1 MTVEHVKENQNFQ
14 SPKKFGKSMRAK
26 SANFS
31 YKTIKSSPNQNTSRK
46 SSENWPKYTIK
57 SLQK

>member
-1 MTVEHVKENQNFQ
+1 
-14 SPKKFGKSMRAK
+14 MRAK

-31 YKTIKSSPNQNTSRK
+31 YKTIKSSPDQNTSRK

-57 SLQK
+57 SL